1 MADALG
7 IQLLFWQLQR
17 LGPSAGS
24 AKAKEAGPLPLQAAK
39 MRWKRSG
46 PRPKMGDH
54 RKRPLLSA
62 QPGSQLAMSHQVCA
76 CGVGVGV
83 GNNGRAS
90 GQIPPGSRA
99 DGTSEGLGASF
110 QPLLTLEIPQRQP
123 LDRCPHPAS
132 GATAITFQRGPQAT
146 DRDLRKSVK
155 PCSPWKPGFLGKGH
169 IFDVA
174 VIGAP

>member
-110 QPLLTLEIPQRQP
+110 
-123 LDRCPHPAS
+123 S
-132 GATAITFQRGPQAT
+132 
-146 DRDLRKSVK
+146 
-155 PCSPWKPGFLGKGH
+155 PCSPWRYRKGSPWTDVPTQLLGPLPSHSREGHKPQT
-169 IFDVA
+169 VT
-174 VIGAP
+174 